1 MGQYCAVL
9 VPWQGVLFLRY
20 TLVCFSVHPVGT
32 VTLMAYLGS
41 TICTLAQIKF
51 GTLFLTK
58 IKGFHFPNSP
68 STMIILRYGVPALQ
82 ETVLKQAMNKLVPD
96 LVKGDKSVWLSSDT
110 VMVPP
115 TMLADQKVSLSRT
128 VQKSGQFVVVWP
140 RAFTSSISAGMN
152 PEKS

>member
-1 MGQYCAVL
+1 M
-9 VPWQGVLFLRY
+9 
-20 TLVCFSVHPVGT
+20 
-32 VTLMAYLGS
+32 
-41 TICTLAQIKF
+41 
-51 GTLFLTK
+51 
-58 IKGFHFPNSP
+58 
-68 STMIILRYGVPALQ
+68 PALQ

-140 RAFTSSISAGMN
+140 RAFTSSLSAGMN
-152 PEKS
+152 RRKIKIYHVELT

>member
-1 MGQYCAVL
+1 
-9 VPWQGVLFLRY
+9 
-20 TLVCFSVHPVGT
+20 
-32 VTLMAYLGS
+32 
-41 TICTLAQIKF
+41 
-51 GTLFLTK
+51 
-58 IKGFHFPNSP
+58 
-68 STMIILRYGVPALQ
+68 MIILRYGVPALQ

-152 PEKS
+152 PEKSKSL